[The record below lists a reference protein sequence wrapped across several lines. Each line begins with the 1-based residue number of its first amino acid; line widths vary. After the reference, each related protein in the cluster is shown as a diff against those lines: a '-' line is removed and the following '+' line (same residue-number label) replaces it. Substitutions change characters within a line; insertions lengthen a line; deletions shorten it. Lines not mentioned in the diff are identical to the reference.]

1 MRAMPSQSPEVAVIG
16 AGVAGLSCA
25 RALALGGARV
35 RVFDKGRSVGG
46 RLAVRRSG
54 VHVFDLGTQYFTA
67 REPRIEEPLWSWI
80 EEGVVA
86 PWDARIVAFD
96 EPGTEPREVEAIA
109 RYVGVPDMNS
119 LAHVMARGLEVSS
132 SQRLERIE
140 RRGDKLHLRGTI
152 GAEGLTLSPA
162 EPGAEAADELGSF
175 DAVAICMPPA
185 QAALLIDEACP
196 TLAAEAREVVMDPC
210 HALGFAPG
218 EADVKLFAALP
229 FDGAFIGRENADAR
243 SPLSWIARDSSKPG
257 RPAGERWVLHASAA
271 WSRAMF
277 DAPAEEVTVAMLAEL
292 SRLLALPPLR
302 PAQSFLRRW
311 AHARTEHALERG
323 ALYDDAVRI
332 GLGGDWAMGGRFE
345 GAYVSGLA
353 LARRTLAAL
362 D

>member
-1 MRAMPSQSPEVAVIG
+1 MRSQPPEVAVIG

-25 RALALGGARV
+25 RALVEAGVRV

-54 VHVFDLGTQYFTA
+54 AHVFDLGTQYFTA
-67 REPRIEEPLWSWI
+67 REPRIEGPLWSWI

-86 PWDARIVAFD
+86 PWDARIVAFE
-96 EPGTEPREVEAIA
+96 EPGSEPREVEAIA
-109 RYVGVPDMNS
+109 RYVGVPDMNA

-140 RRGDKLHLRGTI
+140 RRGEKLYLRGTI

-185 QAALLIDEACP
+185 QAASLLDDVCP
-196 TLAAEAREVVMDPC
+196 RLAAEAREVVMDPC
-210 HALGFAPG
+210 YALGFAPG
-218 EADVKLFAALP
+218 DADTKLLAALP
-229 FDGAFIGRENADAR
+229 FAGAFIGRESSGGR

-257 RPAGERWVLHASAA
+257 RPPGERWVLHASAA

-277 DAPAEEVTVAMLAEL
+277 EAPAEEVTAVMLAEL
-292 SRLLALPPLR
+292 SRLLGLAPLR

-311 AHARTEHALERG
+311 AHARTEHALECG
-323 ALYDDAVRI
+323 ALYDEATRI
-332 GLGGDWAMGGRFE
+332 GVGGDWAMGGRFE
-345 GAYVSGLA
+345 GAYVSGLE
-353 LARRTLAAL
+353 LAARL
-362 D
+362 GASLR